1 MSESESVPSP
11 QELLVRFSKLRDYT
25 KSFLAGRV
33 DDNEEAIEELRHR
46 LAELEDT
53 VSQQQTRLDNISGLA
68 EDERSMP
75 SKRALDLQDAMIKAA
90 QQSSAEKGVTWW
102 KEDVKNALATLGH
115 EGLHK
120 PDYYDAMADVAEY
133 QGFAETTKTVTKDG
147 RTWDAKAVRVTLSE
161 LPGGDSR

>member
-1 MSESESVPSP
+1 
-11 QELLVRFSKLRDYT
+11 
-25 KSFLAGRV
+25 
-33 DDNEEAIEELRHR
+33 
-46 LAELEDT
+46 
-53 VSQQQTRLDNISGLA
+53 
-68 EDERSMP
+68 
-75 SKRALDLQDAMIKAA
+75 MINAA
-90 QQSSAEKGVTWW
+90 QQSSADKGVTWW

-115 EGLHK
+115 ENLHK